1 MTRSRRSI
9 APFAVVAALGLMTAA
24 CGGETPPPTPS
35 TVTVTQTP
43 TEQASGPAHRQL
55 TAQQVRAA
63 LPTKDDVPAIFR
75 PDSRGFDTS
84 SVSERTTDP
93 ASCLALYMATPAQRT
108 FIKEHLVAD
117 GGVRFSEDPDEPGS
131 ASISVGI
138 LSYDE
143 PYPREYLDDAGA
155 VLGECST
162 HTSRTEPGSSDVTW
176 QATSIPTPTLGDQSF
191 GVRIGSRDVDL
202 AIDYL
207 WVRSGHNV
215 VHVRMLTGYRQDNG
229 DQLKTTAQG
238 VLDDLAK
245 TP

>member
-1 MTRSRRSI
+1 MP
-9 APFAVVAALGLMTAA
+9 PFAVVAALGLMTAA
-24 CGGETPPPTPS
+24 CGGETTPPTPS

-43 TEQASGPAHRQL
+43 TEQTTGPERRQL
-55 TAQQVRAA
+55 TTQQVTAA

-108 FIKEHLVAD
+108 FTKEHLVAD

-143 PYPREYLDDAGA
+143 PYPREYLDEAGA

-162 HTSRTEPGSSDVTW
+162 FTSRTTPDSAEGTW
-176 QATSIPTPTLGDQSF
+176 QATTISTPTLGDQSF
-191 GVRIGSRDVDL
+191 GVRIGSRDIDL

-229 DQLKTTAQG
+229 DQLKTSAQG
-238 VLDDLAK
+238 VLDDLAA